1 MAVPPFVQ
9 QAIKNQ
15 APIWLDILLREY
27 KKEMEEKEKQ
37 QKPKSPSKKPKSHPP
52 KSIGKEDKQDES
64 HS

>member
-15 APIWLDILLREY
+15 APIWLDILLKAY

-37 QKPKSPSKKPKSHPP
+37 QKPKSPSKQAQSHPP
-52 KSIGKEDKQDES
+52 KSYRKGGQVE
-64 HS
+64 